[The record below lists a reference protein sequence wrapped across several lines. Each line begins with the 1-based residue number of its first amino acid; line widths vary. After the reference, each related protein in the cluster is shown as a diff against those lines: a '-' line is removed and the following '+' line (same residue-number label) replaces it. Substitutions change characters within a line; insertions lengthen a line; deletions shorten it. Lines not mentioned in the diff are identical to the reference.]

1 MFFFTKYIKPIK
13 KILKHGN
20 TNTFLI
26 SSFII
31 FIAIYIFFS
40 WHRFVNDKKQTLLT
54 QNLII
59 RSTLLNN
66 FDYANR
72 VNKRII
78 EKINYDNSK
87 NPQNILKIF
96 LAYEKTYINNVDI
109 FSWSSFDYVDRN
121 NLQLVNTKLG
131 IRKPPPN
138 MSHRKYVVDC
148 KKEPLKLKLSKPTLG
163 EPSEAWTIPAGT
175 GFLDKNN
182 NFDGII
188 VIGFDIKK
196 LKNNIF
202 NNLTDKK
209 VDFTIID
216 FDGDFIMDSI
226 NSKPNINEAF
236 IAKKTLQQLIHNPQS
251 SIKFTKNNV
260 KYHDFKILNDYGY
273 IIFAGYDQDYLFQ
286 QFLINIK
293 DYLLSFTIFLIF
305 FLIILSIFKYSI
317 FKIIN
322 EEKELSRQLQ
332 LSNISKSNL
341 IRATG
346 HDLKNYIFGISGI
359 LKLLL
364 KEDSINKES
373 KELIKLADEQSDELV
388 YFLEDLLDTHQNL
401 DKNFGNEKF
410 DKHNL
415 NNLINRIIL
424 LNKSLILHN
433 KINIITDLETNLK
446 EIFCDGRRVK
456 QILNNLLNN
465 SIKYSPEKTSIT
477 FKTRNV
483 DDQVVFE
490 IKDNGIGMTAKEIK
504 YALEGNCHFIDKS
517 QLNKCYD
524 SYGIGLKN
532 VQELV
537 KQNDAILEIDS
548 IKGSGSTF
556 RIIFP
561 MIGSCNSKYLSK
573 SAKKIS

>member
-1 MFFFTKYIKPIK
+1 MLMFFFIKYIKPIK
-13 KILKHGN
+13 KILKYGN
-20 TNTFLI
+20 TYTFLV
-26 SSFII
+26 SSFVVFII
-31 FIAIYIFFS
+31 IYIFFS
-40 WHRFVNDKKQTLLT
+40 WHKFLNDKKQTSIT

-78 EKINYDNSK
+78 EKINYDKTK
-87 NPQNILKIF
+87 NLKNILNIF
-96 LAYEKTYINNVDI
+96 LAYEKTYLNNIDI
-109 FSWSSFDYVDRN
+109 FSWSSFDYVDN
-121 NLQLVNTKLG
+121 NNFQLVNTKLG

-148 KKEPLKLKLSKPTLG
+148 KKEPLKLKLSKITLG
-163 EPSEAWTIPAGT
+163 EPSETMTIPAGT

-182 NFDGII
+182 NFAGII
-188 VIGFDIKK
+188 VVGFDINK
-196 LKNNIF
+196 LKNSIF

-209 VDFTIID
+209 IDFTVID
-216 FDGDFIMDSI
+216 FDGDFIMDSSGNKSYI
-226 NSKPNINEAF
+226 NDHF
-236 IAKKTLQQLIHNPQS
+236 ISKKTLQYLIDKPNS
-251 SIKFTKNNV
+251 EFNFIENNV
-260 KYHDFKILNDYGY
+260 RYNDFKILNDYGY
-273 IIFAGYDQDYLFQ
+273 IIFTGYDKNYLIQ

-293 DYLLSFTIFLIF
+293 DYLVSFAIFLIF

-332 LSNISKSNL
+332 ISNISKLNL

-364 KEDSINKES
+364 KEESINKES

-388 YFLEDLLDTHQNL
+388 YFLEDLLDTNQNI

-415 NNLINRIIL
+415 NNLINRITL

-433 KINIITDLETNLK
+433 KINIIFDLDKDLK

-477 FKTRNV
+477 FKTYNYQ
-483 DDQVVFE
+483 DQIIFE
-490 IKDNGIGMTAKEIK
+490 IKDQGIGMTQKEIK
-504 YALEGNCHFIDKS
+504 HALEGNCQFIDKS
-517 QLNKCYD
+517 QLKKCYD

-532 VQELV
+532 VQELI
-537 KQNDAILEIDS
+537 KQNNATLEIES
-548 IKGSGSTF
+548 IKGQGSTF
-556 RIIFP
+556 RITFP
-561 MIGSCNSKYLSK
+561 MIGYSSSISNLKY
-573 SAKKIS
+573 KK